1 MKKKF
6 LLSLVLICISI
17 FVLGTIGVSAS
28 QSGALY
34 YKVSYGEKIT
44 ITGCDRTATE
54 IEIPESIG
62 GKPVTKIGGDA
73 FYGCKSLKSITISD
87 SVTTIG
93 EYAFYYCSSLTS
105 VTIPKSVTVIN
116 SDAFYNSKNISTVYY
131 NGTEDDWDEIY
142 IYKGND
148 ALTNATLKTICYI
161 KLVDSDGKESTV
173 TCLPDEKISLSDLE
187 KTYKHKL
194 TLYTDSAMTNEFDT
208 YERIFD
214 DMTLYVKL
222 GEEITVIYGDL
233 NGDGSVSVKD
243 NMMLARYLAGWTD
256 YDETTVALAAADL
269 NGDGKV
275 NVKDNM
281 ILARH
286 LAEWPGYE
294 TLPVTD

>member
-1 MKKKF
+1 M
-6 LLSLVLICISI
+6 
-17 FVLGTIGVSAS
+17 TIG
-28 QSGALY
+28 
-34 YKVSYGEKIT
+34 
-44 ITGCDRTATE
+44 
-54 IEIPESIG
+54 
-62 GKPVTKIGGDA
+62 
-73 FYGCKSLKSITISD
+73 D

-93 EYAFYYCSSLTS
+93 KRTFEYCSRLTS
-105 VTIPKSVTVIN
+105 VTIPKSVVVIN
-116 SDAFYNSKNISTVYY
+116 EYAFRYCENISAVYY

-173 TCLPDEKISLSDLE
+173 TYLLNEKISLSDLE
-187 KTYKHKL
+187 KTYKRKL

-208 YERIFD
+208 SAAITD
-214 DMTLYVKL
+214 NMTLYVKL
-222 GEEITVIYGDL
+222 GEETAIYG
-233 NGDGSVSVKD
+233 
-243 NMMLARYLAGWTD
+243 
-256 YDETTVALAAADL
+256 DL

-294 TLPVTD
+294 TLPVTN